1 MQPIEPVPAHT
12 GGWQIQNHGSGLVE
26 QVLEYRFLADLTAEL
41 LRRGMR
47 FEVLRG
53 DFDLDGYDLV
63 IEANG
68 VLRHIQ
74 LKTLAKDSR
83 TARVPVNTRLAGKPS
98 PCIIWMSY
106 DPQTWQVTRW
116 RWLGGRPGRPLPDL
130 GDRTARHSRANSLGI
145 KRARP
150 DIRMVPKGRFTLI
163 DTIGEIAD
171 LLFGTPSDGLLRRSL
186 RPVDDIEFDA
196 PWLAL
201 VWSGDFTAIPQE
213 LDWHSSGGLAHLIDG
228 YGLAEALGYDPINFA
243 DRQFEAAR
251 QTGIWPGDAAELWAS
266 LFLEHRR
273 WRMSAPFEPDREL
286 IRLLDRLVA
295 QLRETLVG
303 EGGK

>member
-1 MQPIEPVPAHT
+1 MQPIEPGPAQA

-53 DFDLDGYDLV
+53 DCDLDGYDLA

-74 LKTLAKDSR
+74 LKTLAKDSS
-83 TARVPVNTRLAGKPS
+83 TARVPVNTRLAHKPS
-98 PCIIWMSY
+98 ACIIWMSY
-106 DPQTWQVTRW
+106 DPQTWQLTRW
-116 RWLGGRPGRPLPDL
+116 RWLGGKPGRPLPDV
-130 GDRTARHSRANSLGI
+130 GDRAARHSRANSLGI
-145 KRARP
+145 KRVRP
-150 DIRMVPKGRFTLI
+150 EIRMVPKGRFTLI

-171 LLFGTPSDGLLRRSL
+171 LLFGTPSDALLRRSL
-186 RPVDDIEFDA
+186 RPAGDIDFDA

-201 VWSGDFTAIPQE
+201 AWSGDFTAIPQH
-213 LDWHSSGGLAHLIDG
+213 LDWDGSAGLAHLIDG
-228 YGLAEALGYDPINFA
+228 YELAEALGHGPIDFA
-243 DRQFEAAR
+243 DHQLEAAR

-273 WRMSAPFEPDREL
+273 WRMSGPFKPDREI

-295 QLRETLVG
+295 QLRKTLVG
-303 EGGK
+303 EGDK